1 LAPAELLLAVVM
13 LPTWPCKAPIPQSQ
27 AQESLLLPL
36 AAGQAEQVL
45 QPLVVVQLAAVLK
58 VPTVDQVAVLVA
70 TILGMVLL
78 FPAVL
83 VQDQQPQIDKD
94 LVAELVLV
102 QAIAQQVAVAVQVP
116 AAETEPLEPVVTAV
130 PVFNTA

>member
-1 LAPAELLLAVVM
+1 
-13 LPTWPCKAPIPQSQ
+13 
-27 AQESLLLPL
+27 
-36 AAGQAEQVL
+36 
-45 QPLVVVQLAAVLK
+45 
-58 VPTVDQVAVLVA
+58 VDQVAVLVA

-78 FPAVL
+78 FLAVL